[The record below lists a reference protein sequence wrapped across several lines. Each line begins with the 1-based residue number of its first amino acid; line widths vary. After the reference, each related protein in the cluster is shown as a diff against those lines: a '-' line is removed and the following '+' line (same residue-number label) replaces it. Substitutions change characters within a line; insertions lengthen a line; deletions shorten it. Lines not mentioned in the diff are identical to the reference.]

1 MYEELIGRVVY
12 SKAGRDSGKP
22 SIILNIIDKDYVN
35 IIDGDLRKIE
45 KPKKK
50 KLKHL
55 NVTNQVINEIKELI
69 ISGKTFSNSKLRK
82 CLENRCDI
90 KEG

>member
-22 SIILNIIDKDYVN
+22 FIILSIIDNEYVN
-35 IIDGDLRKIE
+35 IVDGDLRKIE

-50 KLKHL
+50 KLRHL
-55 NVTNQVINEIKELI
+55 NVTNQVVNEIKELM
-69 ISGKTFSNSKLRK
+69 ISGKTFSNDKVRK
-82 CLENRCDI
+82 CLENRYDI

>member
-22 SIILNIIDKDYVN
+22 FLIFNVIDNNYVN

-55 NVTNQVINEIKELI
+55 NVTNQVVNEIKELM
-69 ISGKTFSNSKLRK
+69 ISGSTFSNAKVRK
-82 CLENRCDI
+82 CLENRYDI

>member
-12 SKAGRDSGKP
+12 SKAGRDSGRP
-22 SIILNIIDKDYVN
+22 FLILNVINDNYVN

-55 NVTNQVINEIKELI
+55 NMTNQVVNEIKELI
-69 ISGKTFSNSKLRK
+69 VSGNTFSNAKVRK